1 MNKSSTEAGRGRRPG
16 QPNTRDQILAAARH
30 RFLTDGYQAT
40 SMRSIAADAGV
51 DTALVSYYF
60 GSKQGVFGAA
70 MALTANPAQVLAAV
84 LPGDLAGLP
93 ERVLRAL
100 LRTWDDEETGA
111 PLRAMVA
118 GIGENPAIAR
128 VLREVVEREIIGAV
142 ASRLSGRYREERA
155 AAFGAAL
162 AGLIFGRYLLRIGPL
177 VSMSVD
183 DVVARMSPMLAAAL
197 QPEADP
203 ESLRARPG
211 NRPARSQQALD

>member
-1 MNKSSTEAGRGRRPG
+1 
-16 QPNTRDQILAAARH
+16 
-30 RFLTDGYQAT
+30 
-40 SMRSIAADAGV
+40 
-51 DTALVSYYF
+51 
-60 GSKQGVFGAA
+60 
-70 MALTANPAQVLAAV
+70 LTANPAQVLAAA